1 MSWKCPECESD
12 SLSVVVMTS
21 ATLVQESD
29 GNFQTEVDGDHE
41 WDGNSSMT
49 CTDCGHS
56 GAASEFE
63 E

>member
-21 ATLVQESD
+21 ATLVQEPD
-29 GNFQTEVDGDHE
+29 GNFQTDIAGDHE
-41 WDGNSSMT
+41 WDENSSMT

-56 GAASEFE
+56 AAASDFE
-63 E
+63 V